1 MPYCPATVHP
11 RNTVYYTPV
20 SKLLFKEV
28 GINCLVLVITSHVL
42 YICQIVTPC
51 LINMQLIIIDINK

>member
-28 GINCLVLVITSHVL
+28 GINCLVLVITRSLHMSNSHTMPHKYAV
-42 YICQIVTPC
+42 
-51 LINMQLIIIDINK
+51 NNN

>member
-11 RNTVYYTPV
+11 RNTVCYTPV

-28 GINCLVLVITSHVL
+28 GINCLDLVITRSLHMSNGH
-42 YICQIVTPC
+42 
-51 LINMQLIIIDINK
+51 NMPHKYAVNNN